1 MRLSESMLRRIVRE
15 EIEILENSEVSQT
28 KPTRKPIWIRFNRGP
43 QSDKIF
49 RILIPST
56 AGPEQ
61 IQKIT
66 RTPGIIIPD
75 GFGETDEFYTN
86 QIKKQ
91 LKEYERF
98 MALVNEKGLYP
109 EQTEIYEIP
118 FENPALPRSRRQ
130 DKEIDAL
137 ANQTMD
143 NSGQIS
149 VRGKTG
155 NPRWR
160 K

>member
-1 MRLSESMLRRIVRE
+1 MIKRDTYK
-15 EIEILENSEVSQT
+15 EITTGNNT
-28 KPTRKPIWIRFNRGP
+28 GAT
-43 QSDKIF
+43 
-49 RILIPST
+49 
-56 AGPEQ
+56 
-61 IQKIT
+61 
-66 RTPGIIIPD
+66 
-75 GFGETDEFYTN
+75 
-86 QIKKQ
+86 
-91 LKEYERF
+91 
-98 MALVNEKGLYP
+98 
-109 EQTEIYEIP
+109 QTEIYEIP

-143 NSGQIS
+143 SAGQIS

>member
-1 MRLSESMLRRIVRE
+1 MKLVESILRQIVRE

-28 KPTRKPIWIRFNRGP
+28 KPTRKPIWIRFERGP

-49 RILIPST
+49 RISIPST
-56 AGPEQ
+56 ADPEM
-61 IQKIT
+61 ITKI
-66 RTPGIIIPD
+66 PGIIIPD
-75 GFGETDEFYTN
+75 GFGETDEFYIN

-109 EQTEIYEIP
+109 EQTEIYKIH